1 MDLLKG
7 TRITWLGHA
16 TVLVQ
21 TAKGTNILIDP
32 YIAQNPKYPKNF
44 VLPAKIHYVL
54 LTHGHGDHI
63 SDVVPIATRHG
74 STVVAIYELA
84 TYVAAKG
91 VANTVGM
98 NLGGTVQLNEVAA
111 TMVEAK
117 HSAGAQDEH
126 GTHYVGVANG
136 LRAYHCG
143 RPVLY
148 HAGDTAVFG
157 DMKLIQELYR
167 PEVAMLPIGGHFTM
181 GSREAALAAH
191 LLAPKVVLPAAFWN
205 VPAAQRHAA
214 TTGRNLSMPAFRLCR
229 GRQGKRFNS
238 GSAPVLGPKRRVGW
252 LASQPRNLSVV
263 RVTLRRMPS
272 SALPSAAL
280 RPRQCACAPRG

>member
-7 TRITWLGHA
+7 THITWLGHA

-32 YIAQNPKYPKNF
+32 YIAQNPKYPKDF
-44 VLPAKIHYVL
+44 ALPAKIHYIL
-54 LTHGHGDHI
+54 LTHGHGDHMA
-63 SDVVPIATRHG
+63 DVVPVAVRHG

-91 VANTVGM
+91 VANTIGM

-126 GTHYVGVANG
+126 GTHYVGVAAGFVLTIANG
-136 LRAYHCG
+136 
-143 RPVLY
+143 PVLY

-181 GSREAALAAH
+181 GPREAALAAH
-191 LLAPKVVLPAAFWN
+191 FLAPKIVLPLHFGTFPPLKGTPQELTTLIEDGIQV
-205 VPAAQRHAA
+205 VPWSP
-214 TTGRNLSMPAFRLCR
+214 GEPI
-229 GRQGKRFNS
+229 
-238 GSAPVLGPKRRVGW
+238 
-252 LASQPRNLSVV
+252 
-263 RVTLRRMPS
+263 
-272 SALPSAAL
+272 
-280 RPRQCACAPRG
+280 

>member
-32 YIAQNPKYPKNF
+32 YIAQNPKYPKDF

-126 GTHYVGVANG
+126 GTHYVGVATG
-136 LRAYHCG
+136 FVLTIAG
-143 RPVLY
+143 GPVLY

-191 LLAPKVVLPAAFWN
+191 LLAPKVVLPLHFGTFPPLKGTPQQLAELVDAGIQV
-205 VPAAQRHAA
+205 VPWSPGEAI
-214 TTGRNLSMPAFRLCR
+214 
-229 GRQGKRFNS
+229 
-238 GSAPVLGPKRRVGW
+238 
-252 LASQPRNLSVV
+252 
-263 RVTLRRMPS
+263 
-272 SALPSAAL
+272 
-280 RPRQCACAPRG
+280 